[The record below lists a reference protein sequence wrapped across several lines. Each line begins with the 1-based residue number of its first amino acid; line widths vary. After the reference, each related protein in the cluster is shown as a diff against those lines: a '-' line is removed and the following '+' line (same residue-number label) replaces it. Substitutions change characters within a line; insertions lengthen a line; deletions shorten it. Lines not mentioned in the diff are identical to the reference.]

1 MMNILLFVH
10 IVIAILLIVVILMQK
25 TGNDGLSGIGGGG
38 GNMGLVAGR
47 TITSFLTKTTMLLA
61 ALFIINAIILAN
73 LSSRKPPNIMNKI
86 EQASENQTKNQI
98 NSSLPIAK

>member
-10 IVIAILLIVVILMQK
+10 IVIAILLIIVILMQK

-38 GNMGLVAGR
+38 NMGLVAGR
-47 TITSFLTKTTMLLA
+47 TIANFLTKTTMLLA

-73 LSSRKPPNIMNKI
+73 LSSRKTPDIIKKI
-86 EQASENQTKNQI
+86 EHAPESQSRST
-98 NSSLPIAK
+98 LPIAK